1 MTFKDWISRLESRS
15 TPSGD
20 LARDI
25 KRDKSFPEENSRE
38 AIFSYLES
46 NHACDGAIEAFKT
59 TWASYQKYLK
69 LH

>member
-1 MTFKDWISRLESRS
+1 MTFKEWISRLESRN

-25 KRDKSFPEENSRE
+25 KDDKTFPAENSRE
-38 AIFSYLES
+38 AILLYLES
-46 NHACDGAIEAFKT
+46 RHACDGALDAFKT